1 MRGWSDMVGWDLV
14 LRGQHHVSLLF
25 YSPFGWEGGKLHV
38 PSNLLMS
45 HSFMDMQCAHFRR
58 KVTTIDAFR
67 GVGRVTVRPLWL

>member
-38 PSNLLMS
+38 RSNLLMYCR
-45 HSFMDMQCAHFRR
+45 FIDMQCTRSRR
-58 KVTTIDAFR
+58 IVTTIHAFR
-67 GVGRVTVRPLWL
+67 GVWRVTVRRSWL